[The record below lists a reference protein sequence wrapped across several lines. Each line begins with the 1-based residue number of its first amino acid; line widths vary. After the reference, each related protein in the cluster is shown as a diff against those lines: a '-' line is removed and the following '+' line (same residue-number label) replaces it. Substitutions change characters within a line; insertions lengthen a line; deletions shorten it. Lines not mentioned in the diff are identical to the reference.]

1 MSRRAVVAVVNYNG
15 KILLGKKNKNS
26 KKFLA
31 GEWHVPGEN
40 VEDNESDDE
49 ALIRGIKEEA
59 GLEIVVGEYLGSHI
73 TNTGKEAK
81 WYECFAE
88 SDKLIVGSDLEDAKF
103 IPRNEVLIYCDRKA
117 KDLWPEKIKDY
128 FKQ

>member
-1 MSRRAVVAVVNYNG
+1 MSIQLS
-15 KILLGKKNKNS
+15 KIS

-40 VEDNESDDE
+40 VEDNESDEE

-59 GLEIVVGEYLGSHI
+59 GLEISVGEYLGNHI
-73 TNTGKEAK
+73 TSTGKEAK

-103 IPRNEVLIYCDRKA
+103 VPRDEVLIYCGKRA
-117 KDLWPEKIKDY
+117 KDLWSEEIQNY
-128 FKQ
+128 FRE